1 MALWSVLTTKGPCEE
16 SPALG
21 RRVYVMSS
29 SSPIDVSAA
38 LSSADPKDRFYESQG
53 LRLHYADWGNE
64 AAPPLLLIHGG
75 RDHCRSWDA
84 VARAL
89 QPHFHVMAPDLRG
102 HGDSDW
108 AKGSSYSLSDYV
120 YDLTCLVRSASV
132 HRTAIVG
139 HSMGGMIGLMYAG
152 AYPDQVSHLA
162 VLDGVTV
169 LPGLPGTSIHERFTK
184 WVAQLDKI
192 AERKKRY
199 FRSTAEAADRISA
212 HNKRLT
218 PEQALH
224 LASHGVKRNA
234 DGSYSW
240 KFDEYQRARA
250 PYRLS
255 PDDHIALWSRIT
267 CPTLLLRGKESFLPD
282 PETADVLAHFKQ
294 ARLVTIV
301 GAGHWLHH
309 DKLDE
314 VLGELCPFL
323 GI

>member
-1 MALWSVLTTKGPCEE
+1 MIT
-16 SPALG
+16 
-21 RRVYVMSS
+21 
-29 SSPIDVSAA
+29 
-38 LSSADPKDRFYESQG
+38 SSAGPADRFYESQG
-53 LRLHYADWGNE
+53 LRLHYADWGND
-64 AAPPLLLIHGG
+64 AAPSLILIHGG
-75 RDHCRSWDA
+75 RDHSRSWDE

-132 HRTAIVG
+132 HQTAIVG

-152 AYPDQVSHLA
+152 AYPDRMSHLA

-169 LPGLPGTSIHERFTK
+169 LPGSPRAPIQERITE
-184 WVAQLDKI
+184 WVAQLDRI
-192 AERKKRY
+192 AEQKTRGYR
-199 FRSTAEAADRISA
+199 TIAEAAERMSA

-224 LASHGVKRNA
+224 LASQGVKRNA
-234 DGSYSW
+234 DGGYSW
-240 KFDEYQRARA
+240 KFDEYQKARA

-255 PDDHIALWSRIT
+255 PDDHITLWSRIT
-267 CPTLLLRGKESFLPD
+267 CPTLLLRGNESFLPD
-282 PETADVLAHFKQ
+282 PETAGVLAHFRQ
-294 ARLVTIV
+294 AHLVTIT

-314 VLGELCPFL
+314 VLDVLRPFL
-323 GI
+323 GV

>member
-1 MALWSVLTTKGPCEE
+1 
-16 SPALG
+16 
-21 RRVYVMSS
+21 MSS
-29 SSPIDVSAA
+29 SPTMDTLAPT
-38 LSSADPKDRFYESQG
+38 SSADPKDRFYESQG
-53 LRLHYADWGNE
+53 LRLHYADWGHE

-84 VARAL
+84 VARTL
-89 QPHFHVMAPDLRG
+89 QSHFHVMAPDLRG

-108 AKGSSYSLSDYV
+108 ANGGSYSLSDYV

-132 HRTAIVG
+132 HQTAIVG

-152 AYPDQVSHLA
+152 AYPDKVSHLA

-184 WVAQLDKI
+184 WVTQLDKI
-192 AERKKRY
+192 AERKNRC
-199 FRSTAEAADRISA
+199 FPSIAEAAERISA

-250 PYRLS
+250 PYRLC

-282 PETADVLAHFKQ
+282 PETAGVLAHFRQ
-294 ARLVTIV
+294 VRLVTIM

>member
-1 MALWSVLTTKGPCEE
+1 MSASLVGP
-16 SPALG
+16 A
-21 RRVYVMSS
+21 
-29 SSPIDVSAA
+29 
-38 LSSADPKDRFYESQG
+38 DRFYESQG
-53 LRLHYADWGNE
+53 LRLHYTDWGND
-64 AAPPLLLIHGG
+64 AAPPLILIHGG
-75 RDHCRSWDA
+75 RDHCRSWDEL
-84 VARAL
+84 ARAL
-89 QPHFHVMAPDLRG
+89 RRHFHIMVPDLRG

-108 AKGSSYSLSDYV
+108 AKGSSYSLSDYL
-120 YDLTCLVRSASV
+120 YDLTRLVQSAAA
-132 HRTAIVG
+132 HNTAIVG

-152 AYPDQVSHLA
+152 TFPDKVSHLA
-162 VLDGVTV
+162 VLDGVTIM
-169 LPGLPGTSIHERFTK
+169 PGSRRASIHEQIAE

-192 AERKKRY
+192 ADRKTRHQ
-199 FRSTAEAADRISA
+199 RSVAEAAERISA

-218 PEQALH
+218 PEQARH

-240 KFDEYQRARA
+240 KFDQYQQARA

-282 PETADVLAHFKQ
+282 PETAGTLAHFRQ
-294 ARLVTIV
+294 AHSVTIA

-314 VLGELCPFL
+314 VLGVLRPFL
-323 GI
+323 GITA

>member
-1 MALWSVLTTKGPCEE
+1 MIASLVGP
-16 SPALG
+16 
-21 RRVYVMSS
+21 V
-29 SSPIDVSAA
+29 
-38 LSSADPKDRFYESQG
+38 DRFYESQG
-53 LRLHYADWGNE
+53 LRLHYADWSNDV
-64 AAPPLLLIHGG
+64 APPLILIHGG

-89 QPHFHVMAPDLRG
+89 QPRFHVMAPDLRG

-120 YDLTCLVRSASV
+120 YDLACLVRSASV
-132 HRTAIVG
+132 HQTAIVG

-152 AYPDQVSHLA
+152 AYPDQVSRLA

-169 LPGLPGTSIHERFTK
+169 LPGSPPTPIHERITE
-184 WVAQLDKI
+184 WVAQLDTIAGRKDRHFRSI
-192 AERKKRY
+192 AEA
-199 FRSTAEAADRISA
+199 TERISA

-240 KFDEYQRARA
+240 KFDQYQQARA

-255 PDDHIALWSRIT
+255 ADDHIALWSRIT
-267 CPTLLLRGKESFLPD
+267 CPTLLLRGNESFLPD
-282 PETADVLAHFKQ
+282 PEAAGVLAHFRQ
-294 ARLVTIV
+294 AHLVTIA

-314 VLGELCPFL
+314 VLGVLRPFL
-323 GI
+323 GV

>member
-1 MALWSVLTTKGPCEE
+1 MIAPLIQ
-16 SPALG
+16 PAFC
-21 RRVYVMSS
+21 
-29 SSPIDVSAA
+29 
-38 LSSADPKDRFYESQG
+38 FYESQG
-53 LRLHYADWGNE
+53 LRLQYTDWGNDT
-64 AAPPLLLIHGG
+64 APPLILIHGG
-75 RDHCRSWDA
+75 RDHCRTWDEA
-84 VARAL
+84 ARAL

-120 YDLTCLVRSASV
+120 YDLTRLLRSVSV
-132 HRTAIVG
+132 HKTAIIG

-152 AYPDQVSHLA
+152 TYPDRVERLA
-162 VLDGVTV
+162 ILDGVTV
-169 LPGLPGTSIHERFTK
+169 FPGSQRGPIPEQIAD
-184 WVAQLDKI
+184 WVAQLDRI
-192 AERKKRY
+192 AERKIRHY
-199 FRSTAEAADRISA
+199 SSVSEAAERISA

-224 LASHGVKRNA
+224 LATHGIKQNA
-234 DGSYSW
+234 EGSYSW
-240 KFDEYQRARA
+240 KFDEYQQARA

-267 CPTLLLRGKESFLPD
+267 CPTLLLRGDESFLPD
-282 PETADVLAHFKQ
+282 PEIEGVLAHFRQ
-294 ARLVTIV
+294 ARFVRIA

-314 VLGELCPFL
+314 VLGVLRPFL

>member
-1 MALWSVLTTKGPCEE
+1 M
-16 SPALG
+16 
-21 RRVYVMSS
+21 
-29 SSPIDVSAA
+29 
-38 LSSADPKDRFYESQG
+38 
-53 LRLHYADWGNE
+53 HYADWGND
-64 AAPPLLLIHGG
+64 AALSLILIHGG
-75 RDHCRSWDA
+75 RDHSRSWDE

-89 QPHFHVMAPDLRG
+89 QPHFHIMAPDLRG
-102 HGDSDW
+102 HGDSDR

-120 YDLTCLVRSASV
+120 YDLACLVRSASL
-132 HRTAIVG
+132 HQTAIVG

-152 AYPDQVSHLA
+152 SYPDRISRLA

-169 LPGLPGTSIHERFTK
+169 LPGSPRIPTHERITE
-184 WVAQLDKI
+184 WVAQLDRI
-192 AERKKRY
+192 AEQKTRGYR
-199 FRSTAEAADRISA
+199 TIAEAAERMSA

-224 LASHGVKRNA
+224 LASHGVRRNA
-234 DGSYSW
+234 YGGYSW
-240 KFDEYQRARA
+240 KFDEYQKAMA

-267 CPTLLLRGKESFLPD
+267 CPTLLLRGNESFLPD
-282 PETADVLAHFKQ
+282 PETAGVLAHFRQ
-294 ARLVTIV
+294 AHLVTIA

-314 VLGELCPFL
+314 VLGVLGPFL

>member
-1 MALWSVLTTKGPCEE
+1 
-16 SPALG
+16 
-21 RRVYVMSS
+21 
-29 SSPIDVSAA
+29 
-38 LSSADPKDRFYESQG
+38 
-53 LRLHYADWGNE
+53 
-64 AAPPLLLIHGG
+64 
-75 RDHCRSWDA
+75 
-84 VARAL
+84 
-89 QPHFHVMAPDLRG
+89 MAPDLRG

-120 YDLTCLVRSASV
+120 YDLTCLVRSASL
-132 HRTAIVG
+132 HQTAIVG

-152 AYPDQVSHLA
+152 AYPDRMSHLA

-169 LPGLPGTSIHERFTK
+169 LPGSPRTPIHERITE
-184 WVAQLDKI
+184 WVVQLDRI
-192 AERKKRY
+192 AEQRTRGY
-199 FRSTAEAADRISA
+199 RTIAEAAERMSA

-234 DGSYSW
+234 DGGYSW
-240 KFDEYQRARA
+240 KFDEYQKARA

-267 CPTLLLRGKESFLPD
+267 CPTLLLRGNESFLPD
-282 PETADVLAHFKQ
+282 PETAGVLAHFRQ
-294 ARLVTIV
+294 AHLVTIA

-314 VLGELCPFL
+314 VLNVLRPFL
-323 GI
+323 GV

>member
-1 MALWSVLTTKGPCEE
+1 MIASLVGPVDC
-16 SPALG
+16 
-21 RRVYVMSS
+21 
-29 SSPIDVSAA
+29 
-38 LSSADPKDRFYESQG
+38 FYESQG
-53 LRLHYADWGNE
+53 LRLHYADWGND
-64 AAPPLLLIHGG
+64 AAPPLILIHGG
-75 RDHCRSWDA
+75 RDHCRSWDD

-89 QPHFHVMAPDLRG
+89 QPHFHVLAPDLRG
-102 HGDSDW
+102 HGDSEW

-120 YDLTCLVRSASV
+120 YDLTRLVRSAAV
-132 HRTAIVG
+132 DKAAIVG

-152 AYPDQVSHLA
+152 AYPDKVSRLA

-169 LPGLPGTSIHERFTK
+169 LPGPPRTPIHERISE
-184 WVAQLDKI
+184 WVAQLDRI
-192 AERKKRY
+192 AERENRY
-199 FRSTAEAADRISA
+199 IRSVAEAAERISA

-240 KFDEYQRARA
+240 KFDQYQQARA

-255 PDDHIALWSRIT
+255 PDDHIALWSRIA
-267 CPTLLLRGKESFLPD
+267 CPTLLLRGNESFLPD
-282 PETADVLAHFKQ
+282 PETAGVREHFRQ
-294 ARLVTIV
+294 ANLVTIA

-314 VLGELCPFL
+314 VLGVLRPFL